1 MTHPRK
7 DEYGKTVTIDHPHAP
22 SLLDA
27 WSDPWVVA
35 TVVPDGPMPQ
45 EVNGVSVSLPW
56 LLPPDRVEWQRLAK
70 GMIFEEPPF
79 DPKGM
84 KPAAGAVVV
93 EPDGRLWLVSP
104 TNRFGQYTNTFPKG
118 KAQHLDL
125 KATALKEV
133 FEEAGLLVDLFD
145 HLIDVTKTTS
155 RTRYY
160 LARRRGGNPAD
171 MCSETQ
177 AVHLVPLEVAKGM
190 LNQNVDH
197 EVVDRLHELRDTW
210 AGWFFHRDDEDPSW
224 EDARSGRMAA
234 SRHDWSNLP
243 LPLNHTRITLDVRL
257 SKEESENL
265 KLGFVPR
272 MMEQK
277 WFVYF
282 EGSTLYEHR
291 SWTGFCRSQIHFVA
305 DGDGLRAIYADV
317 NREERQYQCRDDAQD
332 RADIEGHIWYLA
344 HLTPED
350 RNAEDPF
357 VAGLK
362 QSLVPNYL
370 GSPEVVQGL
379 LEPLFQAVLDHQVA
393 LATGKSARA
402 TYEAC
407 GEQNTRVA
415 RIIAGEDS
423 AFTPIGTW
431 NSAAQLG
438 ALVVKVLDLD
448 QAYYADENLF
458 CILTEGL
465 GRVELKLKEIFAAY
479 QSDPARDLHRDLLPR
494 FSELLHFTASVLM
507 GTQSVLFPDRTLKDF
522 HYLPPQTLPLPP
534 PPPPEPCP
542 SLVKQGRPIA
552 LPDPIGAL
560 ANEMGGVYVL
570 AEHLGISP
578 RSLRRWAHIGPPT
591 ALARKSL
598 QTLCLEHGV
607 DATPLTPGPS
617 QE

>member
-1 MTHPRK
+1 MIHPRQ
-7 DEYGKTVTIDHPHAP
+7 DEHGHNVTINHPHPP
-22 SLLDA
+22 SPQAA
-27 WSDPWVVA
+27 WSDPWAVA

-45 EVNGVSVSLPW
+45 EVNGVPIAFPW
-56 LLPPDRVEWQRLAK
+56 LFPPDRTAWQRLAEK
-70 GMIFEEPPF
+70 MKFEEPPF
-79 DPKGM
+79 DSKGM

-104 TNRFGQYTNTFPKG
+104 TNNFGHYMNTFPKG

-145 HLIDVTKTTS
+145 HLVDVTKTTS

-171 MCSETQ
+171 MCSQTQ
-177 AVHLVPLEVAKGM
+177 AVHLVPLEVAKEM
-190 LNQNVDH
+190 LNQNIDH
-197 EVVDRLHELRDTW
+197 EVVDKLNELRGDW
-210 AGWFFHRDDEDPSW
+210 AGWFFHPDHEDPSW

-234 SRHDWSNLP
+234 SRRDWSNLP
-243 LPLNHTRITLDVRL
+243 LPLNHKRIALDVRL

-282 EGSTLYEHR
+282 EGNTLYEHR
-291 SWTGFCRSQIHFVA
+291 SWTGFCRSRIHFAA

-317 NREERQYQCRDDAQD
+317 NREERQYQNRDDVQD
-332 RADIEGHIWYLA
+332 RADIEGHIRYLA

-362 QSLVPNYL
+362 QTLVPNYL
-370 GSPEVVQGL
+370 GNPEVVQGL
-379 LEPLFQAVLDHQVA
+379 LEPLFQAVLEHQMA
-393 LATGKSARA
+393 LASGMAARA

-415 RIIAGEDS
+415 RIFTGEDS
-423 AFTPIGTW
+423 TYPPIGTW

-438 ALVVKVLDLD
+438 ALVVNVLDLD
-448 QAYYADENLF
+448 QAHYADENLF

-465 GRVELKLKEIFAAY
+465 GRVELKLNEIFAAY
-479 QSDPARDLHRDLLPR
+479 HSDPARDLHRDLLPR
-494 FSELLHFTASVLM
+494 FSELLDFTASVLM

-522 HYLPPQTLPLPP
+522 HYLPAPTL

-542 SLVKQGRPIA
+542 SLVKQGRPVA

-591 ALARKSL
+591 ALARKSI
-598 QTLCLEHGV
+598 QALCLEHGV
-607 DATPLTPGPS
+607 DATPLTSGPS